1 MSNNY
6 SMNLNLDRLNR
17 LNEKL
22 NNVSLKIK
30 IIITILTSNNYISNI
45 IISFWKNRQ
54 QQKQ

>member
-30 IIITILTSNNYISNI
+30 IIINILTSNNYISNI
-45 IISFWKNRQ
+45 IISF
-54 QQKQ
+54 

>member
-45 IISFWKNRQ
+45 IISF
-54 QQKQ
+54 

>member
-22 NNVSLKIK
+22 NNVSLKN
-30 IIITILTSNNYISNI
+30 IIIIHFQTYNNYISNI
-45 IISFWKNRQ
+45 IIGLFK
-54 QQKQ
+54 K